1 MEEIGLA
8 EIIDALRPA
17 VADLVEP
24 GSPAAAHVPARWQ
37 AIARATWPQDR
48 RELALAL
55 WNLDFLNVL
64 PRFVAVL
71 DEFLVDVR
79 VALLR
84 GDWVLLYILRGEYQ
98 PPVIRIG
105 WDPSTFGADEP
116 PFFDC
121 LPEPLR
127 AFLRTVHAGFTA
139 PEGESFGP
147 LRPRDMITYA
157 ELGVGHAVVHNWDA
171 DVEISPNRV
180 MLIADAISGIRYC
193 VSPDLPAGTIGFEL
207 GGNID
212 SPQPFD
218 STFDTFM
225 SKGFVLSRDKL
236 PQSAETTAH
245 DGLLPILEPVARAVV
260 WNRSLDES
268 TAREQIRDYLADLLD
283 ALPGAPSLHPQH
295 GMDGELILPFDDDA
309 GNVYQVDRLD
319 VRYWLAGLPADA
331 TAAYLDMV
339 IADWRKRGW
348 NVHTTD
354 GESGIVGHART
365 PDWYEFTVS
374 DQGVGALC
382 ITAASPGF
390 HRPPWA

>member
-1 MEEIGLA
+1 MEEIGPA

-24 GSPAAAHVPARWQ
+24 GSPTVEHVPPRWQ
-37 AIARATWPQDR
+37 AIARAMRPQDR
-48 RELALAL
+48 RDLAVAQ
-55 WNLDFLNVL
+55 WNLDFLNVM
-64 PRFVAVL
+64 PRFSAL
-71 DEFLVDVR
+71 LGECLVDVR

-84 GDWVLLYILRGEYQ
+84 GDWVLLYVLRRDYQ
-98 PPVIRIG
+98 PPAIRIG
-105 WDPSTFGADEP
+105 WDPSTFGAGEP

-127 AFLRTVHAGFTA
+127 AFLHTVHAGFTA

-147 LRPRDMITYA
+147 LRPRDMVTYA
-157 ELGVGHAVVHNWDA
+157 ELGVGDAVVHNWDG
-171 DVEISPNRV
+171 DIEISPSRV
-180 MLIADAISGIRYC
+180 VLVADAISNIRYC
-193 VSPDLPAGTIGFEL
+193 VSPDLPAGTIGFAL

-218 STFDTFM
+218 STFDAFM

-236 PQSAETTAH
+236 PHLAEITAH
-245 DGLLPILEPVARAVV
+245 DGLLPMLEPVARAVS

-283 ALPGAPSLHPQH
+283 ALPGGPTLRPQH
-295 GMDGELILPFDDDA
+295 GMDGELILPFDDEA

-319 VRYWLAGLPADA
+319 ARYWLAGLPADT
-331 TAAYLDMV
+331 TAAYLEMV
-339 IADWRKRGW
+339 IVEWRKRGW
-348 NVHTTD
+348 SVHTTD
-354 GESGIVGHART
+354 GDHGIIGHART